1 MPRGCRWG
9 SRRPSL
15 GGGGRAVLLNDC
27 LLLSQT
33 LAKHVMSLH
42 VSALTQTQAV
52 EGEIELNKL
61 RKLISFCRT

>member
-1 MPRGCRWG
+1 MQ
-9 SRRPSL
+9 L
-15 GGGGRAVLLNDC
+15 GLAVPLFGEEEEEAGVFLLSDC

-61 RKLISFCRT
+61 KKLISFCRT

>member
-1 MPRGCRWG
+1 MTRGA
-9 SRRPSL
+9 PFF
-15 GGGGRAVLLNDC
+15 GRKEAEGFLLSDC

-61 RKLISFCRT
+61 KKLISFCRT